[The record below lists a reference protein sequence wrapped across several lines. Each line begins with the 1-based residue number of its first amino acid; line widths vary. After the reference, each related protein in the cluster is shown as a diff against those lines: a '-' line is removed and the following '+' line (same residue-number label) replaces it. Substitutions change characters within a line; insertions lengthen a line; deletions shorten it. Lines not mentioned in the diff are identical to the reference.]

1 MSDERGIRKH
11 FHLSKDA
18 LDRFGRAPNNMNNA
32 AGNMIPGALS
42 MHQIRVKTAR
52 HSRRSGEMS
61 RKRIGLILISLAG
74 ARLLKYRVEQVEI
87 QFIGIASIVSPV
99 SPARCATINHSLGGF
114 GQHRTGLTK
123 YHAKPTLVSPW
134 A

>member
-18 LDRFGRAPNNMNNA
+18 LDQFGRAPNNMNNA

-42 MHQIRVKTAR
+42 MHQIRVKTAQGILGGP
-52 HSRRSGEMS
+52 GEMS

-87 QFIGIASIVSPV
+87 QFIGIASIVSP
-99 SPARCATINHSLGGF
+99 ARCATINHSHSDF

-123 YHAKPTLVSPW
+123 YHAKPNLVSPW